1 MPEPLELNEVLQG
14 RKILSV
20 EPGTTAGWMVIN
32 LELKTEESQA
42 HPDMRLFLTVFIGG
56 RKGSSDDNYHSTC
69 ALHCKTSDTWST
81 ASMVRDERD
90 PEMPMSSAYKAL
102 GQASGTGGS
111 DGAVPAERQ
120 TEEWNPQ

>member
-20 EPGTTAGWMVIN
+20 EPGATAGWMVIN
-32 LELKTEESQA
+32 LELKAAEREA

-56 RKGSSDDNYHSTC
+56 RKGSSDDNDHSTC
-69 ALHCKTSDTWST
+69 ALHRKASGTWS
-81 ASMVRDERD
+81 AANMIRDERD

-102 GQASGTGGS
+102 GRSQ
-111 DGAVPAERQ
+111 VPTFADRDVS
-120 TEEWNPQ
+120 